1 MLGIASILSFCK
13 GTTCKILLLVILA
26 GVVVFYVNNHNRTVI
41 ALEQAKQQVLAKEVE
56 VNYNNM
62 IHKEEIDMWKSRYD
76 RVVSTLARREKAA
89 KELENQI
96 DELEKYSK
104 NLPNTSSEVLQ
115 YTMNTIRSMEEQNA
129 TID

>member
-1 MLGIASILSFCK
+1 
-13 GTTCKILLLVILA
+13 
-26 GVVVFYVNNHNRTVI
+26 
-41 ALEQAKQQVLAKEVE
+41 
-56 VNYNNM
+56 M